1 MIQELNIR
9 NLAVI
14 EDTTLSFESG
24 YVSLVG
30 ETGAGKSLIVDS
42 LSLLAG
48 ERSDTSLVRDK
59 SQKTSVTAVFTLNPS
74 YQEQHL
80 EVKEYLDGNTL
91 ILRRTI
97 FPDRSSRCY
106 LSDQP
111 VSLNEFREVTKH
123 LIDIHSQGAKSE
135 LLDESCQ
142 IRYIDAFGK
151 DKIQKTKS
159 AFFLSFQKLTEKKE
173 ALTRLLE
180 ENREYDPEY
189 LEFQIREIQKYNL
202 QENEIESLNEEY
214 EQSRGFVR
222 LKEKFQTFLQATE
235 PSEEGLSELL
245 GHAITRLSSFQ
256 ETELS
261 ATATIA
267 KEKCLE
273 ASEALRELEQ
283 SFRAMDVNPKRLDY
297 INQRL
302 FELKTLQRKYG
313 KTTKEILSKLH
324 DYESKLD
331 LSRSFSQRKAD
342 LDEEITVLQKD
353 AEEKAL
359 ALRKVREETARKLD
373 CGIGAEMASL
383 GLRKNAFRT
392 AFVPAELGPNGSDHV
407 FFEVALNEGLGY
419 APLAKAASGGESS
432 RLMLALKSVL
442 NGLDPYDLLVFDE
455 IDTGVSGAQASLIAH
470 KIREIS
476 SSSQVIVISH
486 LPQVIASS
494 SSSIWIEKETS
505 EGIVRT
511 KARKMIDAEKKTFI
525 AKMLSGE
532 EVTSAALE
540 QAKVL
545 MKEFE

>member
-14 EDTTLSFESG
+14 EDTTLSFESD

-59 SQKTSVTAVFTLNPS
+59 SQKASVTAVFSFSPS
-74 YQEQHL
+74 YQEQHP
-80 EVKEYLDGNTL
+80 EVKDYLDGSTL

-111 VSLNEFREVTKH
+111 VSLNEFRAVTKH

-142 IRYIDAFGK
+142 IRYLDAFGK
-151 DKIQKTKS
+151 EKIQKAKS
-159 AFFLSFQKLTEKKE
+159 VFLFSYQKLVEKKE
-173 ALTRLLE
+173 TLTNLIE

-202 QENEIESLNEEY
+202 QENEIESLNQEY
-214 EQSRGFVR
+214 ELSRGFER
-222 LKEKFQTFLQATE
+222 LKEKYQTFLQATE

-256 ETELS
+256 ETDLS
-261 ATATIA
+261 ASASIA

-302 FELKTLQRKYG
+302 FDLKTLQRKYG
-313 KTTKEILSKLH
+313 KTTQEILSKLH
-324 DYESKLD
+324 EYESKLD
-331 LSRSFSQRKAD
+331 FSRSFSQRKTD
-342 LDEEITVLQKD
+342 LEDEIASLQKG

-359 ALRKVREETARKLD
+359 ALRKIREETAKKLEA
-373 CGIGAEMASL
+373 GIGAEMASL
-383 GLRKNAFRT
+383 GLRKNAFHT
-392 AFVPAELGPNGSDHV
+392 AFVPCELGPNGSDHV

-455 IDTGVSGAQASLIAH
+455 IDSGVSGAQASLIAH

-494 SSSIWIEKETS
+494 SSSIWIEKETFG
-505 EGIVRT
+505 GIVRT
-511 KARKMIDAEKKTFI
+511 TARKMEGAEKKKFI

-532 EVTSAALE
+532 EITSAALA
-540 QAKVL
+540 QAEVL